1 MVHKEPERKETKL
14 SCKVS
19 FQESSQYLKKSKALL
34 QAVTCKNF
42 CLHLPVSVHF
52 ANISA

>member
-1 MVHKEPERKETKL
+1 MANKEPERKERKL

-19 FQESSQYLKKSKALL
+19 FQESPQYLKSPKALL
-34 QAVTCKNF
+34 QVVACKNF

-52 ANISA
+52 ANITA